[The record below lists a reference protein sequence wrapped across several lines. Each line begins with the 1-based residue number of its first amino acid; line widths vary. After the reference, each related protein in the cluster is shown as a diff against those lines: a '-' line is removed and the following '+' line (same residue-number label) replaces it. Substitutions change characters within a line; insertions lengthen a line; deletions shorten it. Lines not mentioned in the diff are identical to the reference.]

1 MSDMAIDRRFFLKV
15 LGAAGFMI
23 NFPRSTL
30 ARFLDNFPI
39 RTVEKKDF
47 RFDPETGIVLN
58 WNDHG
63 DMPYQLMIDGL
74 VEEPIKLSYKDL
86 KTLRQIEQISDFHC
100 VEGWS
105 VPDIRWGGFR
115 FEEIL
120 KRVKT
125 KPGARFVLF
134 HSLGETYSKPS
145 GQKHYV
151 ESFPL
156 KELLDPKREILLAL
170 EMDGRP
176 MPHDHGSPLRV
187 MAPYDLGYKNIK
199 FVTRIEFT
207 KTERPGWWTL
217 ANPIYSIKARVPN
230 SRLRKSH

>member
-1 MSDMAIDRRFFLKV
+1 MAIDRRLFLKV
-15 LGAAGFMI
+15 LGVVGFLTSI
-23 NFPRSTL
+23 PASAL
-30 ARFLDNFPI
+30 ARFLDHFPI

-47 RFDPETGIVLN
+47 RFDPETGIVLA
-58 WNDHG
+58 WNDRG
-63 DMPYQLMIDGL
+63 NMPYQLMIDGL
-74 VEEPIKLSYKDL
+74 VTEPVKLSYKDL
-86 KTLRQIEQISDFHC
+86 KSLPQVQQISDFHC

-105 VPDIRWGGFR
+105 VPDIRWVGFR

-134 HSLGETYSKPS
+134 HSLGETRSKPH

-170 EMDGRP
+170 EMNGRP
-176 MPHDHGSPLRV
+176 MPRDHGSPLRV
-187 MAPYDLGYKNIK
+187 IAPYDLGYKSIK
-199 FVTRIEFT
+199 FVSRIEFT

-230 SRLRKSH
+230 SRLRKR